1 MTTPSLLLMLFACE
15 PQEPAVE
22 PGLLSPRKQL
32 LRLSVDLRGV
42 HPTEEEL
49 VAIEAHPYL
58 YEDYVDR
65 YLEDPR
71 FLERIRQIFNH
82 RYLTR
87 TGSTYEQ
94 TVQGAS
100 SAQVAEAIGEEPL
113 RLLTYVV
120 ENDLPFTTML
130 TADFTMA
137 NPLLAE
143 VWDIQLGGEGQ
154 EWQPA
159 HYEDSRPHAG
169 ILSMNAIWQR
179 YPSMGGNAN
188 RHRANAVSKMLLCDD
203 YLARPVVLNRAAV
216 DQLTISPEDAIN
228 TNPSCQSCHS
238 TLDPL
243 AAHFF
248 GFFPRDEEEDTT
260 IYYPEREEGWRDYA
274 EKEPAYYGIPTANLT
289 ELGAAMAEDPRFV
302 DCAVQTVLEVLE
314 QRSVGENDWSIF
326 QEHREAFEAS
336 ELSVRHLVRSVVMG
350 ESYLLE
356 QIEDPEIA
364 EVMPT
369 VKVVNPYQLSSIMKD
384 ITGFQWSFNGV
395 DALTDNGMG
404 IPVLLGGLDSATV
417 TERNYQ
423 PSVGLVFVQERL
435 AQSAGWHVASHDLDP
450 DREGDAILLKYVNRL
465 DTPESA
471 PERFRAQIQHLYLR
485 ATGQSENITQAEVT
499 ELMHIWD
506 RLHSVR
512 ASPTQAWAGVVSAV
526 LRDPAIITY

>member
-1 MTTPSLLLMLFACE
+1 MTAPSLLLMLLACE
-15 PQEPAVE
+15 PQEPAE
-22 PGLLSPRKQL
+22 DPRLLSPRRQL
-32 LRLSVDLRGV
+32 IRLSVDLRGV
-42 HPTEEEL
+42 HPGEEEL
-49 VAIEAHPYL
+49 QAIEEHPYL

-71 FLERIRQIFNH
+71 FLERVRQIFNH

-87 TGSTYEQ
+87 TGSTYGQE
-94 TVQGAS
+94 VAGAS
-100 SAQVAEAIGEEPL
+100 APQVAEAIAEEPL

-120 ENDLPFTTML
+120 ERDLPFTTML

-137 NPLLAE
+137 SPLLAE
-143 VWDIQLGGEGQ
+143 VWDLRLGGDGGG
-154 EWQPA
+154 WQPA
-159 HYEDSRPHAG
+159 HYEDGRPHAG
-169 ILSMNAIWQR
+169 ILTMNAVWQR

-203 YLARPVVLNRAAV
+203 YLARPVVLSRSAV
-216 DQLTISPEDAIN
+216 DQLTESPEDAIN
-228 TNPSCQSCHS
+228 SNPACQSCHA

-248 GFFPRDEEEDTT
+248 GFFPRDEEDDTT

-274 EKEPAYYGIPTANLT
+274 EKEPAYYGVPTANLV

-302 DCAVQTVLEVLE
+302 DCAVQTVMEVLE
-314 QRSVGENDWSIF
+314 QRSVGEEDWSVF
-326 QEHREAFEAS
+326 QAHREAFEAS
-336 ELSVRHLVRSVVMG
+336 ELSIRHLVRSVVLSEG
-350 ESYLLE
+350 YLLE
-356 QIEDPEIA
+356 HPEDPARA
-364 EVMPT
+364 ETVPT
-369 VKVVNPYQLSSIMKD
+369 VKVVNPYQLSSIVAD
-384 ITGFQWSFNGV
+384 ITGFQWTFDGV

-404 IPVLLGGLDSATV
+404 IPVLLGGLDSGTV

-450 DREGDAILLKYVNRL
+450 EREGDAILLKYVNLL

-471 PERFRAQIQHLYLR
+471 PARFRGQIEHLYLR
-485 ATGQSENITQAEVT
+485 ATGRTDAISPEEVT

-512 ASPTQAWAGVVSAV
+512 ASPTQAWAGVISAV